1 MPTIDLSQL
10 PRPQIIESLDYES
23 ILKDVKAFMIDAF
36 PENMRSA
43 VSAAIAL
50 ESEPLNI
57 IAQAIA
63 FREMLLRQRINDAA
77 AGCMLSHAVSTDLD
91 NLAAI
96 VNAKRL
102 ELKPAT
108 DTEAAI
114 MESDSAFRLRAQSG
128 FEGFSVAG
136 PSAAY
141 EYFARSAS
149 GLVADA
155 RATSPSPATV
165 IVS

>member
-63 FREMLLRQRINDAA
+63 FREMLLRRRGACSAMPYPQTWIISP
-77 AGCMLSHAVSTDLD
+77 LS
-91 NLAAI
+91 
-96 VNAKRL
+96 
-102 ELKPAT
+102 
-108 DTEAAI
+108 
-114 MESDSAFRLRAQSG
+114 
-128 FEGFSVAG
+128 
-136 PSAAY
+136 
-141 EYFARSAS
+141 
-149 GLVADA
+149 
-155 RATSPSPATV
+155 
-165 IVS
+165 